1 MKYDDGYVRYEKDFS
16 ELDHAYAI
24 TIHKAQGSQW
34 PTVISPICFCNRMML
49 NRKLIYTLYTRAQTL
64 SVVAG
69 EREAMDYAV
78 KNNENAVRYT
88 SLQERLKQY
97 A

>member
-1 MKYDDGYVRYEKDFS
+1 
-16 ELDHAYAI
+16 
-24 TIHKAQGSQW
+24 
-34 PTVISPICFCNRMML
+34 MML

-64 SVVAG
+64 SFVAG